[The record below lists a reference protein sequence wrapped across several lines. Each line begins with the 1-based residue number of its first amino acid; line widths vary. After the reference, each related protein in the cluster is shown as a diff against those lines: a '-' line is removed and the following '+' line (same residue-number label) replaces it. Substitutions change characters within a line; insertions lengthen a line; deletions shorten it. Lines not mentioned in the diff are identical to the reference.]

1 MALCTFVV
9 PVALSVGARYESVLL
24 AFQNRSADQEVKEGF
39 GNQINLC
46 RDRGLNPGP
55 PAQKSDTLPL
65 DHQKSELFKYLEDV
79 GLSGLVAV
87 ADDLALTRDS
97 PRQHK
102 ITTSFKRFGEQ
113 LLTSLRWRTPVRQN
127 DALFNKCVAAI
138 LESMLM
144 MREDSYHVEY
154 ITSRSSHSHDQC
166 HCPIWIVACKA
177 VSPISIVACKVVS
190 PISIVARKAVSPI
203 WIVECK
209 AVSPISIVA
218 CKAVSP
224 IWIVACKAVSPILIV
239 ACKAISP
246 ISIVACK
253 AISPI
258 LIVAC
263 KAVSPISIVAC
274 KAVSPISIAAYKA
287 VSPILIVAHKALVSP
302 ISIVAC
308 KAVSP
313 ISIVAC
319 KAISP
324 ISIVACKA
332 VSPIWIVA
340 CKTVSPIS
348 IVACKAISPI
358 SIVACKAVSP
368 ISIVACK
375 AVSPISIVA
384 CKAISP
390 ISIVACKAVS
400 PISIV
405 ACKEEPWKIWGNMS
419 QGLLL
424 ALSGPLVAV
433 WSRTVGAVVL
443 ATLGGS
449 QLWRWFVTAQL
460 NKRYWT
466 LSRLIALQTET
477 GAQIDKCFRLLKVR
491 ASTLGCLATVR
502 TPAEQ
507 WCRVPMLRLC
517 LRDSLLALSRL
528 LHTLTRSLLEEVP
541 LLPHVDNA
549 QSYVC
554 HCDWSTLVDDKETTD
569 IHLDTL
575 QKIKVLSIMVQ
586 SEFLRR
592 LALSLCPAL
601 WTPRT
606 SRTLDTVWR
615 VLDSALGAYSQEID
629 RLTSCYLLYRDYQEP
644 GCTAIRTPSLTW
656 ENTELLECIHAAIL
670 RIHLMSE
677 SSRLV
682 ERALE
687 PGPGSLDLETLR
699 GLVVELLVQ
708 SRKCSSAWE
717 DSVKR
722 IQTLVRTG
730 GPAPSAQVT
739 EPEEKTDEQQR
750 VLVQVGYTDLDPQV
764 EDEVF
769 EEYALH
775 KGEPAFDDDEVIIE
789 EETRKRLRHC
799 AALFSELKSVL
810 CVKAEEMGR
819 REAAALLRRNQEW
832 TLKDKDVSCP
842 AEEDDEGSSSFGTT
856 VISPQTAPSDN
867 EDDTDNLVASKL
879 PNWPL
884 PRLKKVTCYKR
895 SKPRHHRKLLCRNSL
910 PNKPKTVSCPNS
922 CPGPAKESPAYP
934 DKNFNTTELEPEEL
948 GQGAGGKD
956 ERVLHP
962 NLSLFSDLAA
972 EAAEVARCR
981 QHLFLD
987 SEDSLISSP
996 NNTEET
1002 FSCDS
1007 DD

>member
-1 MALCTFVV
+1 MGRGETGPSVRRTTVEAWHSPHSQDV
-9 PVALSVGARYESVLL
+9 LS
-24 AFQNRSADQEVKEGF
+24 EVKEGF

-65 DHQKSELFKYLEDV
+65 DRQKSELFRYLEDV

-127 DALFNKCVAAI
+127 EALFDKCVAAI

-154 ITSRSSHSHDQC
+154 IMSRSSHSHDQC
-166 HCPIWIVACKA
+166 HW
-177 VSPISIVACKVVS
+177 
-190 PISIVARKAVSPI
+190 
-203 WIVECK
+203 
-209 AVSPISIVA
+209 
-218 CKAVSP
+218 
-224 IWIVACKAVSPILIV
+224 
-239 ACKAISP
+239 
-246 ISIVACK
+246 
-253 AISPI
+253 
-258 LIVAC
+258 
-263 KAVSPISIVAC
+263 
-274 KAVSPISIAAYKA
+274 
-287 VSPILIVAHKALVSP
+287 
-302 ISIVAC
+302 
-308 KAVSP
+308 
-313 ISIVAC
+313 
-319 KAISP
+319 
-324 ISIVACKA
+324 
-332 VSPIWIVA
+332 
-340 CKTVSPIS
+340 
-348 IVACKAISPI
+348 
-358 SIVACKAVSP
+358 
-368 ISIVACK
+368 
-375 AVSPISIVA
+375 
-384 CKAISP
+384 
-390 ISIVACKAVS
+390 
-400 PISIV
+400 
-405 ACKEEPWKIWGNMS
+405 S

-433 WSRTVGAVVL
+433 WSRALGAVVL

-460 NKRYWT
+460 NKRYWN
-466 LSRLIALQTET
+466 LSRLIALQIET
-477 GAQIDKCFRLLKVR
+477 GAQIDKCLRLLKVR
-491 ASTLGCLATVR
+491 ASTLGCLATAR

-528 LHTLTRSLLEEVP
+528 LHGLTRSLLEEVP

-656 ENTELLECIHAAIL
+656 ENTELLECIHTAIL

-687 PGPGSLDLETLR
+687 PGPGGLDLETLR

-739 EPEEKTDEQQR
+739 EPEEKTDEQR

-819 REAAALLRRNQEW
+819 REAAALLRRNQER

-867 EDDTDNLVASKL
+867 EDDTDNLIASKL

-884 PRLKKVTCYKR
+884 PRLKKVTCHKR

-934 DKNFNTTELEPEEL
+934 DKNFNTTELEPQEL

-1002 FSCDS
+1002 FSYDS